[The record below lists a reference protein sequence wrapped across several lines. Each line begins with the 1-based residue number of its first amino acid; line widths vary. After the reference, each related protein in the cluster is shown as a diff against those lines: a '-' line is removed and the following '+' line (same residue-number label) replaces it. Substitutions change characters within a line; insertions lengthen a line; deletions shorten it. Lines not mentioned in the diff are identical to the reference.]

1 MSEYNVYC
9 DESCHL
15 ENDGKKVM
23 VLGAVLCPQKHIQNV
38 TADIKDIKIKHGL
51 SKYFEI
57 KWTKVSPAKV
67 DFYFALVDYFF
78 SNRSLTFRGLVI
90 PDKSVLKH
98 EEHSQTHDEW
108 YYKMYFDML
117 KVVIG
122 PNHEYNIYI
131 DIKDT
136 CGAEKVNKLHEV
148 LCNNLYDYN
157 REIIKKIQQIHSH
170 ESQLLQLAD
179 LLIGAL
185 KTANDEPCNSSA
197 KAQIIERIKQK
208 SGYELTKN
216 TLYKENKTNIL
227 IWRGHD
233 RGANDV

>member
-1 MSEYNVYC
+1 MSEYNIYC

-15 ENDGKKVM
+15 ENDGEKVM
-23 VLGAVLCPQKHIQNV
+23 VLGAVICPKKHIENV
-38 TADIKDIKIKHGL
+38 TSEIKEIKVKHGL
-51 SKYFEI
+51 PSYFEI

-67 DFYFALVDYFF
+67 DFFLALVDYFF
-78 SNRSLTFRGLVI
+78 SKRSLTFRGLVI

-98 EEHSQTHDEW
+98 SEYRQSHDEW

-122 PNHEYNIYI
+122 PNNEYNIYI

-136 CGAEKVNKLHEV
+136 CGTWKIKKLHEV
-148 LCNNLYDYN
+148 LCNDKYDYN
-157 REIIKKIQQIHSH
+157 KEIIKKIQQIHSN

-185 KTANDEPCNSSA
+185 KTANNDTCKSEA
-197 KAQIIERIKQK
+197 KKQIIEKIKER

-216 TLYKENKTNIL
+216 TLYRENKTNIL
-227 IWRGHD
+227 IWHGRESG
-233 RGANDV
+233 GYNV